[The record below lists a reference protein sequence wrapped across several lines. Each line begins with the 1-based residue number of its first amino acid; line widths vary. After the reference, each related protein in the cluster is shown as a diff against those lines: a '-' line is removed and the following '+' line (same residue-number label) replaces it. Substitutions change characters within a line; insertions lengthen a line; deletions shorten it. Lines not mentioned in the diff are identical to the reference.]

1 MPTQSNRGPDL
12 GFPLIKRNTHLH
24 THVSRHRRG
33 LRHLQEHGP
42 RRQAPGRGRLR
53 RGREEGPGGHHQ
65 RLRRLV
71 SACVRACVC
80 VCVFGCLDVCFWE
93 GWCMCLWMIACIYMR
108 ETQPTHQP
116 KTQQPTNRITHPT
129 HPPTQPEHGSDAS
142 LRYHGERADFS
153 VHNSSRAKFT
163 VEVRFYMCFVWCRSA
178 RLWLWLWLCRV

>member
-1 MPTQSNRGPDL
+1 MPTHSNRGPDL
-12 GFPLIKRNTHLH
+12 GFPLTKRNTHLH

-42 RRQAPGRGRLR
+42 RRQAPGRGRLC

-71 SACVRACVC
+71 SAYVRACVC
-80 VCVFGCLDVCFWE
+80 VCLDVWTFVFGRGGVCVC
-93 GWCMCLWMIACIYMR
+93 GWLHVCICGR
-108 ETQPTHQP
+108 HDR
-116 KTQQPTNRITHPT
+116 PTNPKLNNPPTGSPNQPT

-163 VEVRFYMCFVWCRSA
+163 VEVRIYMCFVWCRSA